1 MTSYTMLDRITFC
14 AATSQLPQE
23 LQMIIW
29 DLSRPDPVPPPAPR
43 KKSKPAM
50 STEGFIGM
58 TLDFGYEEDE
68 VSQNKLNN
76 RNGPGKNAD
85 IAHTT

>member
-29 DLSRPDPVPPPAPR
+29 NLSRPDPVPPPAPR
-43 KKSKPAM
+43 KKPKPAV

-58 TLDFGYEEDE
+58 TLDFGDEEDE
-68 VSQNKLNN
+68 VSS
-76 RNGPGKNAD
+76 
-85 IAHTT
+85 